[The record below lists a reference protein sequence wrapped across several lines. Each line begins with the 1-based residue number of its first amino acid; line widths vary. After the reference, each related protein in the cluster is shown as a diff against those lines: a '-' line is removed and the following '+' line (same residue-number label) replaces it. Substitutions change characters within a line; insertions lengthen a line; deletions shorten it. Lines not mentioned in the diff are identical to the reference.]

1 MKKFNQV
8 MTLSVAT
15 MLLLN
20 PASVFAMTKNETIYS
35 TLNYNGVIKKTTI
48 NTRLS
53 DLEKGSVVD
62 YTKLDD
68 IKNINGREKFSLD
81 SGTITWK
88 STGKDIFYQ
97 GKVTEELPI
106 KVTAKYYLNGE
117 EVNPKKIKGK
127 SGDVK
132 IVYSFTNESYDK
144 SSGMYTPF
152 VVTTT
157 SIINSD
163 NNTDIDIDISNG
175 KVVNTGIKNIVTGI
189 SAPGLYDS
197 VGLNELKDMDK
208 VTITYNTTKFSMN
221 EVYFVITPK
230 LLSEVD
236 VNTLSKVDSLN
247 SSLNTLQN
255 GMNELQNGSST
266 LNDGA
271 KKIENGTKSLND
283 GLKSATN
290 GMQEVNSGA
299 SELNSKVTS
308 INSLV
313 NALVDIMTNG
323 NSTYSEVIERVNYE
337 KQVINSYDATILP
350 KIEQLQTLYL
360 GNVQAINTLKNT
372 NESISQVYNQYSL
385 GNFKLD
391 STDTRS
397 LPILSE
403 YFTNLLTSQG
413 MSNEEIKSTITNL
426 TTVKKTYEGNLQ
438 LITLLEGNNQALLTS
453 KDLIGIVSS
462 KLSELNDGTNK
473 LSNGTKQ
480 INDGL
485 TKLYSGSN
493 ELLSGTTNLSNGTNT
508 LNEGI
513 IKINNEGISKLTEYG
528 NKAVTYKNK
537 VKTLTNLSKNYKGFA
552 SDNSD
557 STLFIYKISK

>member
-53 DLEKGSVVD
+53 DLEKGSIVD

-81 SGTITWK
+81 SGTLTWK

-106 KVTAKYYLNGE
+106 KVSAKYYLNGE

-163 NNTDIDIDISNG
+163 NNTDIDISNG
-175 KVVNTGIKNIVTGI
+175 KVVNTGTKNIVTGI
-189 SAPGLYDS
+189 SAPGLYES
-197 VGLNELKDMDK
+197 VGLSELKDMDK

-221 EVYFVITPK
+221 EVYFIITPK

-236 VNTLSKVDSLN
+236 VNMLSKVDSLN
-247 SSLNTLQN
+247 SSLNTLQT

-271 KKIENGTKSLND
+271 KKIEQGTKSLND

-313 NALVDIMTNG
+313 NALIDIMTNET
-323 NSTYSEVIERVNYE
+323 STDSEVIERVNYE

-350 KIEQLQTLYL
+350 KLEQLQTLYL
-360 GNVQAINTLKNT
+360 GNVQAINTLKTT
-372 NESISQVYNQYSL
+372 NESISEVYNGYSL

-391 STDTRS
+391 STDTRN

-403 YFTNLLTSQG
+403 YFTNLLMSQG
-413 MSNEEIKSTITNL
+413 MSSEEIKSTITNL

-453 KDLIGIVSS
+453 KDLIGTVSS
-462 KLSELNDGTNK
+462 KLSELNEGTNK
-473 LSNGTKQ
+473 LSSGTKQ

-493 ELLSGTTNLSNGTNT
+493 ELLSGTANLSNGTNT

>member
-53 DLEKGSVVD
+53 DLEKGSIVD

-81 SGTITWK
+81 SGTLTWK

-132 IVYSFTNESYDK
+132 IVYSFTNEGYDK

-163 NNTDIDIDISNG
+163 NNTDIDISNG
-175 KVVNTGIKNIVTGI
+175 KVVNTGTKNIVTGI

-197 VGLNELKDMDK
+197 LGLSELKDMDK

-221 EVYFVITPK
+221 EVYFIITPK

-236 VNTLSKVDSLN
+236 VNMLSKVDSLN
-247 SSLNTLQN
+247 SSLNTLQT

-271 KKIENGTKSLND
+271 KKIEQGTKSLTD

-323 NSTYSEVIERVNYE
+323 NSTDSGVIERVNYE

-350 KIEQLQTLYL
+350 KIEKLQTLYL
-360 GNVQAINTLKNT
+360 GNVQAINTLKTT
-372 NESISQVYNQYSL
+372 NESISQIYNGYSL

-391 STDTRS
+391 STDTRA

-413 MSNEEIKSTITNL
+413 MSSEEINSTITNL

-453 KDLIGIVSS
+453 KDLIGTVSS
-462 KLSELNDGTNK
+462 KLSELNEGTNK

>member
-35 TLNYNGVIKKTTI
+35 TLNYNGVIEKTTI

-163 NNTDIDIDISNG
+163 NNTDIDISNG
-175 KVVNTGIKNIVTGI
+175 KVVNTGTKNIVTGI

-308 INSLV
+308 INSLI
-313 NALVDIMTNG
+313 NALVDVMTNG
-323 NSTYSEVIERVNYE
+323 NSTDSEVIERVNYE

-350 KIEQLQTLYL
+350 KIEQLQTLYF
-360 GNVQAINTLKNT
+360 GNVQAINTLKIT
-372 NESISQVYNQYSL
+372 NESISQVYNEYSL
-385 GNFKLD
+385 ENFKLD
-391 STDTRS
+391 STDTRT

-403 YFTNLLTSQG
+403 YFTNILTSQG
-413 MSNEEIKSTITNL
+413 MSSEEIKSTITNL

-453 KDLIGIVSS
+453 KDLIGTVSS

>member
-163 NNTDIDIDISNG
+163 NNTDIDISNG
-175 KVVNTGIKNIVTGI
+175 KVVNTGTKNIVTGI

-221 EVYFVITPK
+221 EVYFIITPK

-236 VNTLSKVDSLN
+236 VNMLSKVDSLN
-247 SSLNTLQN
+247 SSLNTLQT
-255 GMNELQNGSST
+255 GMNELENGSST

-271 KKIENGTKSLND
+271 KKIENGTKSLTD
-283 GLKSATN
+283 GLKSANN
-290 GMQEVNSGA
+290 GMQELNSGA

-323 NSTYSEVIERVNYE
+323 NSTDSEVIERVNYE

-350 KIEQLQTLYL
+350 KLEQLQTLYL
-360 GNVQAINTLKNT
+360 GNIQAINTLKTT
-372 NESISQVYNQYSL
+372 NESISQIYNGYSL

-391 STDTRS
+391 STDTRQ

-453 KDLIGIVSS
+453 KDLIGTVSS
-462 KLSELNDGTNK
+462 KLSELNEGTNK

-493 ELLSGTTNLSNGTNT
+493 ELLSGTVNLSNGTNT

-513 IKINNEGISKLTEYG
+513 IKINNEGISKLTEFG

>member
-35 TLNYNGVIKKTTI
+35 TLNYNGVIEKTTI

-81 SGTITWK
+81 SGTLTWK

-127 SGDVK
+127 SGNVK

-163 NNTDIDIDISNG
+163 NNTDIDISNG
-175 KVVNTGIKNIVTGI
+175 KVVNTGTKNIVTGI

-247 SSLNTLQN
+247 SSLNTLQT

-283 GLKSATN
+283 GLKSASV

-323 NSTYSEVIERVNYE
+323 NSTDSEVIGRVNYE

-403 YFTNLLTSQG
+403 YFTNILTSQG

-453 KDLIGIVSS
+453 KDLIGTVSS
-462 KLSELNDGTNK
+462 KLSELNEGTNK

-485 TKLYSGSN
+485 TKLSSGSN
-493 ELLSGTTNLSNGTNT
+493 ELLSGTSNLSNGTNT

-528 NKAVTYKNK
+528 NKVVIYKNK

>member
-20 PASVFAMTKNETIYS
+20 PASVLAMTKNETIYS
-35 TLNYNGVIKKTTI
+35 TLNYNGVVKKTTI

-53 DLEKGSVVD
+53 DLEKGSIVD

-81 SGTITWK
+81 SGTLTWK

-163 NNTDIDIDISNG
+163 NNTDIDISSG
-175 KVVNTGIKNIVTGI
+175 KVVNTGTKNIVTGI

-221 EVYFVITPK
+221 EVYFIITPK

-236 VNTLSKVDSLN
+236 VNMLSKVDSLN

-283 GLKSATN
+283 GLKSASV
-290 GMQEVNSGA
+290 GMEQVNSGA

-323 NSTYSEVIERVNYE
+323 NSTDSEVIERVNYE

-350 KIEQLQTLYL
+350 KLDQLQTLYL
-360 GNVQAINTLKNT
+360 GNVQAINTLKAT

-391 STDTRS
+391 STDARD

-403 YFTNLLTSQG
+403 YFTNLLMSQG
-413 MSNEEIKSTITNL
+413 MSSEEIKSTITNL

-453 KDLIGIVSS
+453 KDLIGTVSS

-473 LSNGTKQ
+473 LSSGTKQ

-493 ELLSGTTNLSNGTNT
+493 ELLSGTSSLSNGTNT

-513 IKINNEGISKLTEYG
+513 IKINSEGISKLTEYG

>member
-106 KVTAKYYLNGE
+106 KVIAKYYLNGE

-163 NNTDIDIDISNG
+163 NNTDIDISNG
-175 KVVNTGIKNIVTGI
+175 KVVNTGTKNIVTGI

-221 EVYFVITPK
+221 EVYFIITPK

-236 VNTLSKVDSLN
+236 VNMLSKVDSLN
-247 SSLNTLQN
+247 SSLNTLQT

-271 KKIENGTKSLND
+271 KKIENGTKSLTD
-283 GLKSATN
+283 GLKSANN
-290 GMQEVNSGA
+290 GMQELNSGA

-323 NSTYSEVIERVNYE
+323 NSTDSEVIERVNYE
-337 KQVINSYDATILP
+337 KQVVNSYDATILP
-350 KIEQLQTLYL
+350 KIEKLQTLYL
-360 GNVQAINTLKNT
+360 GNIQAINTLKTT
-372 NESISQVYNQYSL
+372 NESISQIYNGYSL

-391 STDTRS
+391 STDTRQ

-453 KDLIGIVSS
+453 KDLIGTVSS
-462 KLSELNDGTNK
+462 KLSELNEGTNK

-493 ELLSGTTNLSNGTNT
+493 ELLSGTVNLSNGTNT

>member
-53 DLEKGSVVD
+53 DLEKGSIVD

-81 SGTITWK
+81 SGTLTWK

-106 KVTAKYYLNGE
+106 KVDVKYYLDGE

-127 SGDVK
+127 SGEVK
-132 IVYSFTNESYDK
+132 IVYNFTNESYDK

-163 NNTDIDIDISNG
+163 NNTDIDISNG
-175 KVVNTGIKNIVTGI
+175 KVVNTGTKNIVTGI

-197 VGLNELKDMDK
+197 VVLSELKDMDK

-221 EVYFVITPK
+221 EVYFIITPK

-236 VNTLSKVDSLN
+236 VNMLSKVDSLN

-313 NALVDIMTNG
+313 NALIDIMTNG
-323 NSTYSEVIERVNYE
+323 TSTDPEVIERVNYE

-350 KIEQLQTLYL
+350 KLEQLQTLYL

-372 NESISQVYNQYSL
+372 NESISQVYNGYSL

-391 STDTRS
+391 STDTRA

-403 YFTNLLTSQG
+403 YFTNLLMSQG
-413 MSNEEIKSTITNL
+413 MSSEEINSTITNL

-453 KDLIGIVSS
+453 KDLIGTVSS

-473 LSNGTKQ
+473 LSSGTKQ
-480 INDGL
+480 INEGL

-513 IKINNEGISKLTEYG
+513 IKINSEGISKLTEYG

>member
-35 TLNYNGVIKKTTI
+35 TLNYNGVIEKTTI

-81 SGTITWK
+81 SGTLTWK

-163 NNTDIDIDISNG
+163 NNTDIDISNG
-175 KVVNTGIKNIVTGI
+175 KVVNTGTKNIVTGI

-197 VGLNELKDMDK
+197 VGLNELKDIDR

-323 NSTYSEVIERVNYE
+323 NSTDSEVIERVNYE

-360 GNVQAINTLKNT
+360 GNVQAINILKNT

-391 STDTRS
+391 STDTRF

-413 MSNEEIKSTITNL
+413 MSSEEIKSTITNL

-453 KDLIGIVSS
+453 KDLIGTVSS
-462 KLSELNDGTNK
+462 KLSELNEGTNK

-493 ELLSGTTNLSNGTNT
+493 ELLSGTSNLSNGTNT

>member
-163 NNTDIDIDISNG
+163 NNTDIDISNG
-175 KVVNTGIKNIVTGI
+175 KVVNTGTKNIVTGI

-208 VTITYNTTKFSMN
+208 VIITYNTTKFSMN

-236 VNTLSKVDSLN
+236 VNMLSKVDSLN
-247 SSLNTLQN
+247 SSLNTLQT
-255 GMNELQNGSST
+255 GMNELQNGSSA

-283 GLKSATN
+283 GLKSANN
-290 GMQEVNSGA
+290 GMQELNTGA

-323 NSTYSEVIERVNYE
+323 NSTDSEVIERVNYE

-350 KIEQLQTLYL
+350 KIEKLQTLYL
-360 GNVQAINTLKNT
+360 SNVQAINTLKTT
-372 NESISQVYNQYSL
+372 NESISQIYNGYSL

-391 STDTRS
+391 STDTRQ

-413 MSNEEIKSTITNL
+413 MSSEEIKSTITNL

-453 KDLIGIVSS
+453 KDLIGTVSS
-462 KLSELNDGTNK
+462 KLSELNEGTNK

-493 ELLSGTTNLSNGTNT
+493 ELLSGTVNLSNGTNT

>member
-35 TLNYNGVIKKTTI
+35 TLNYNGGIKKTTI

-81 SGTITWK
+81 SGTLTWK

-144 SSGMYTPF
+144 NSGMYTPF

-163 NNTDIDIDISNG
+163 NNTDIDISNG
-175 KVVNTGIKNIVTGI
+175 KVVNTGTKNIVTGI

-221 EVYFVITPK
+221 EVYFIITPK

-247 SSLNTLQN
+247 SSLNTLQT

-271 KKIENGTKSLND
+271 KKIENGTKSLTD
-283 GLKSATN
+283 GLKSANN

-323 NSTYSEVIERVNYE
+323 NSTDSEVIERVNYE

-350 KIEQLQTLYL
+350 KIEKLQTLYL
-360 GNVQAINTLKNT
+360 SNVQAINTLKTT
-372 NESISQVYNQYSL
+372 NESISQIYNGYSL

-391 STDTRS
+391 STDTRQ

-413 MSNEEIKSTITNL
+413 MSSEEIKSTITNL

-453 KDLIGIVSS
+453 KDLIGTVSS
-462 KLSELNDGTNK
+462 KLSELNEGTNK

-493 ELLSGTTNLSNGTNT
+493 ELLSGTVNLSNGTNT

>member
-35 TLNYNGVIKKTTI
+35 TLNYNGVIEKTTI

-68 IKNINGREKFSLD
+68 IKNINGREKFSID
-81 SGTITWK
+81 SGTLTWK

-127 SGDVK
+127 SGNVK

-163 NNTDIDIDISNG
+163 NNTDIDISNG
-175 KVVNTGIKNIVTGI
+175 KVVNTGTKNIVTGI

-221 EVYFVITPK
+221 EVYFIITPK

-290 GMQEVNSGA
+290 GMQELNSGA

-372 NESISQVYNQYSL
+372 NESISQVYNGYSL

-453 KDLIGIVSS
+453 KDLIGTVSS
-462 KLSELNDGTNK
+462 KLSELNEGTNK

>member
-35 TLNYNGVIKKTTI
+35 TLNYNGVIEKTTI

-68 IKNINGREKFSLD
+68 IKNINGREKFSID
-81 SGTITWK
+81 SGTLTWK

-127 SGDVK
+127 SGNVK

-163 NNTDIDIDISNG
+163 NNTDIDISNG
-175 KVVNTGIKNIVTGI
+175 KVVNTGTKNIVTGI

-221 EVYFVITPK
+221 EVYFIITPK

-247 SSLNTLQN
+247 SSLNTIQT

-290 GMQEVNSGA
+290 GMQELNSGA

-360 GNVQAINTLKNT
+360 SNVQAINTLKNT
-372 NESISQVYNQYSL
+372 NESISQVYNGYSL

-537 VKTLTNLSKNYKGFA
+537 VKTLTDLSKNYKGFA

>member
-53 DLEKGSVVD
+53 DLEKGSIVD

-81 SGTITWK
+81 SGTLTWK

-106 KVTAKYYLNGE
+106 KVSAKYYLNGE

-163 NNTDIDIDISNG
+163 NNTDIDISNG
-175 KVVNTGIKNIVTGI
+175 KVVNTGTKNIVTGI

-221 EVYFVITPK
+221 EVYFIITPK

-236 VNTLSKVDSLN
+236 VNMLSKVDSLN
-247 SSLNTLQN
+247 SSLNTLQT

-323 NSTYSEVIERVNYE
+323 NSTDSEVIERVNYE

-350 KIEQLQTLYL
+350 KIEKLQTLYL
-360 GNVQAINTLKNT
+360 GNVQAINTLKTT
-372 NESISQVYNQYSL
+372 NESISEVYNGYSL

-391 STDTRS
+391 STDTRN

-403 YFTNLLTSQG
+403 YFTNLLMSQG
-413 MSNEEIKSTITNL
+413 MSSEEINSTITNL

-453 KDLIGIVSS
+453 KDLIGTVSS

-473 LSNGTKQ
+473 LSSGTKQ

-493 ELLSGTTNLSNGTNT
+493 ELLSGTANLSNGTNT

>member
-8 MTLSVAT
+8 MTLSAAT

-35 TLNYNGVIKKTTI
+35 TLNYNGVIEKTTI
-48 NTRLS
+48 NTRIS

-81 SGTITWK
+81 SGTLTWK

-163 NNTDIDIDISNG
+163 NNTDIDISNG
-175 KVVNTGIKNIVTGI
+175 KVVNTGTKNIVTGI

-221 EVYFVITPK
+221 EVYFIITPK

-266 LNDGA
+266 LNDGV

-283 GLKSATN
+283 GLKSASV

-323 NSTYSEVIERVNYE
+323 NSTDSEVIERVNYE
-337 KQVINSYDATILP
+337 KQIINSYDATILP

-372 NESISQVYNQYSL
+372 NESISQVYNGYSL

-391 STDTRS
+391 STDTRA

-413 MSNEEIKSTITNL
+413 MSSEEIKSTITNL

-453 KDLIGIVSS
+453 KDLIGTVSS

>member
-35 TLNYNGVIKKTTI
+35 TLNYNGVIEKTTI

-68 IKNINGREKFSLD
+68 IKNINGREKFSID
-81 SGTITWK
+81 SGTLTWK

-163 NNTDIDIDISNG
+163 NNTDIDISNG
-175 KVVNTGIKNIVTGI
+175 KVVNTGTKNIVTGI

-221 EVYFVITPK
+221 EVYFIITPK

-247 SSLNTLQN
+247 SSLNTIQT

-290 GMQEVNSGA
+290 GMQELNSGA

-372 NESISQVYNQYSL
+372 NESISQVYNGYSL

>member
-68 IKNINGREKFSLD
+68 IKNINGREKFSID
-81 SGTITWK
+81 SGTLTWK

-163 NNTDIDIDISNG
+163 NNTDIDISNG
-175 KVVNTGIKNIVTGI
+175 KVVNTGTKNIVTGI

-236 VNTLSKVDSLN
+236 VNMLSKVDSLN

-308 INSLV
+308 INSLI
-313 NALVDIMTNG
+313 NALVDVMTNG
-323 NSTYSEVIERVNYE
+323 NSTDSEVIERVNYE

-350 KIEQLQTLYL
+350 KLEQLQTLYL
-360 GNVQAINTLKNT
+360 GNIQAINTLKNT
-372 NESISQVYNQYSL
+372 NESISQVYNEYSL

-391 STDTRS
+391 STDTRT

-403 YFTNLLTSQG
+403 YFTNILTSQG
-413 MSNEEIKSTITNL
+413 MSSEEIKSTITNL

-453 KDLIGIVSS
+453 KDLIGTVFS
-462 KLSELNDGTNK
+462 KLSELNEGTNK

-493 ELLSGTTNLSNGTNT
+493 ELLSGTVNLSNGTNT

>member
-20 PASVFAMTKNETIYS
+20 SASVFAMTKNETIYS
-35 TLNYNGVIKKTTI
+35 TLNYNGVIEKTTI

-68 IKNINGREKFSLD
+68 IKNINGREKFSID
-81 SGTITWK
+81 SGTLTWK

-163 NNTDIDIDISNG
+163 NNTDIDISNG
-175 KVVNTGIKNIVTGI
+175 KVVNTGTKNIVTGI

-308 INSLV
+308 INSLI
-313 NALVDIMTNG
+313 NALVDVMTNG
-323 NSTYSEVIERVNYE
+323 NSTDSEVIERVNYE

-391 STDTRS
+391 STDTRA

-403 YFTNLLTSQG
+403 YFTNILTSQG
-413 MSNEEIKSTITNL
+413 MSSEEIKSTITNL

-453 KDLIGIVSS
+453 KDLIGTVSS
-462 KLSELNDGTNK
+462 KLSELNEGTNK

>member
-163 NNTDIDIDISNG
+163 NNTDIDISNG
-175 KVVNTGIKNIVTGI
+175 KVVNTGTKNIVTGI

-221 EVYFVITPK
+221 EVYFIITPK

-236 VNTLSKVDSLN
+236 VNMLSKVDSLN
-247 SSLNTLQN
+247 SSLNTLQT
-255 GMNELQNGSST
+255 GMNELENGSST

-271 KKIENGTKSLND
+271 KKIENGTKSLTD
-283 GLKSATN
+283 GLKSANN
-290 GMQEVNSGA
+290 GMQELNSGA

-323 NSTYSEVIERVNYE
+323 NSTDSEVIERVNYE

-350 KIEQLQTLYL
+350 KLEQLQTLYL
-360 GNVQAINTLKNT
+360 GNIQAINTLKTT
-372 NESISQVYNQYSL
+372 NESISQIYNGYSL

-391 STDTRS
+391 STDTRQ

-453 KDLIGIVSS
+453 KDLIGTVSS
-462 KLSELNDGTNK
+462 KLSELNEGTNK

-493 ELLSGTTNLSNGTNT
+493 ELLSGTVNLSNGTNT

>member
-53 DLEKGSVVD
+53 DLEKGSIVD

-81 SGTITWK
+81 SGTLTWK

-106 KVTAKYYLNGE
+106 KVAAKYYLNGE

-163 NNTDIDIDISNG
+163 NNTDIDISNG
-175 KVVNTGIKNIVTGI
+175 KVVNTGTKNIVTGI

-221 EVYFVITPK
+221 EVYFIITPK

-236 VNTLSKVDSLN
+236 VNMLSKVDSLN
-247 SSLNTLQN
+247 SSLNTLQT

-271 KKIENGTKSLND
+271 KKIEQGTKSLND

-323 NSTYSEVIERVNYE
+323 NSTDSGVIERVNYE

-350 KIEQLQTLYL
+350 KLEQLQTLYL
-360 GNVQAINTLKNT
+360 GNVQAINTLKTT
-372 NESISQVYNQYSL
+372 NESISEVYNGYSL

-391 STDTRS
+391 STDTRN

-403 YFTNLLTSQG
+403 YFTNLLMSQG
-413 MSNEEIKSTITNL
+413 MSSEEIKSTITNL

-453 KDLIGIVSS
+453 KDLIGTVSS
-462 KLSELNDGTNK
+462 KLSELNEGTNK

-480 INDGL
+480 INDGIS
-485 TKLYSGSN
+485 KLYSGSN

>member
-163 NNTDIDIDISNG
+163 NNTDIDISNG
-175 KVVNTGIKNIVTGI
+175 KVVNTGTKNIVTGI
-189 SAPGLYDS
+189 RAPGLYDS

-221 EVYFVITPK
+221 EVYFIITPK

-236 VNTLSKVDSLN
+236 VNTLSKVDSIN
-247 SSLNTLQN
+247 SSLNTLQT

-266 LNDGA
+266 LN
-271 KKIENGTKSLND
+271 E
-283 GLKSATN
+283 
-290 GMQEVNSGA
+290 
-299 SELNSKVTS
+299 
-308 INSLV
+308 
-313 NALVDIMTNG
+313 
-323 NSTYSEVIERVNYE
+323 
-337 KQVINSYDATILP
+337 
-350 KIEQLQTLYL
+350 
-360 GNVQAINTLKNT
+360 
-372 NESISQVYNQYSL
+372 
-385 GNFKLD
+385 
-391 STDTRS
+391 
-397 LPILSE
+397 
-403 YFTNLLTSQG
+403 
-413 MSNEEIKSTITNL
+413 
-426 TTVKKTYEGNLQ
+426 
-438 LITLLEGNNQALLTS
+438 
-453 KDLIGIVSS
+453 
-462 KLSELNDGTNK
+462 
-473 LSNGTKQ
+473 GTKQ

-493 ELLSGTTNLSNGTNT
+493 ELLSGTVNLSNGTNT

>member
-20 PASVFAMTKNETIYS
+20 PASVLAMTKNETIYS
-35 TLNYNGVIKKTTI
+35 TLNYNGVVKKTTI

-53 DLEKGSVVD
+53 DLEKGSIVD

-81 SGTITWK
+81 SGTLTWK

-97 GKVTEELPI
+97 GKLSEELPI

-163 NNTDIDIDISNG
+163 NNTDIDISSG
-175 KVVNTGIKNIVTGI
+175 KVVNTGTKNIVTGI

-197 VGLNELKDMDK
+197 VGLSELKDMDK

-221 EVYFVITPK
+221 EVYFIITPK

-236 VNTLSKVDSLN
+236 VSVLNKVDSLN

-271 KKIENGTKSLND
+271 KKIENGTKSLNE
-283 GLKSATN
+283 GLKTAST
-290 GMQEVNSGA
+290 GMEQVNEGA
-299 SELNSKVTS
+299 NELNSKVTS

-313 NALVDIMTNG
+313 NALIDIMTNG
-323 NSTYSEVIERVNYE
+323 TSTDPKVIERVNYE
-337 KQVINSYDATILP
+337 KQIINSYDETILP
-350 KIEQLQTLYL
+350 KLEQLQTLYL
-360 GNVQAINTLKNT
+360 GNLQAINTLKTT
-372 NESISQVYNQYSL
+372 NESISEVYNGYSL

-391 STDTRS
+391 STDTRN

-403 YFTNLLTSQG
+403 YFTTILKGQG
-413 MSNEEIKSTITNL
+413 KSEEEINSTITNL

-453 KDLIGIVSS
+453 KDLIGTVSS

-480 INDGL
+480 ISDGL

-513 IKINNEGISKLTEYG
+513 IKINSEGISKLTEYG
-528 NKAVTYKNK
+528 NKAVNYKNK

-557 STLFIYKISK
+557 NTLFIYKISK

>member
-20 PASVFAMTKNETIYS
+20 PASVLAMTKNETIYS
-35 TLNYNGVIKKTTI
+35 TLNYNGVVKKTTI

-53 DLEKGSVVD
+53 DLEKGSIVD

-81 SGTITWK
+81 SGTLTWK

-117 EVNPKKIKGK
+117 EVNLKKIKGK
-127 SGDVK
+127 SGNVK

-163 NNTDIDIDISNG
+163 NNTDIDISSG
-175 KVVNTGIKNIVTGI
+175 KVVNTGTKNIVTGI

-236 VNTLSKVDSLN
+236 VNMLSKVDSLN

-283 GLKSATN
+283 GLKSASS
-290 GMQEVNSGA
+290 GMEQVNSGA

-323 NSTYSEVIERVNYE
+323 NSTDSEVIERVNYE

-350 KIEQLQTLYL
+350 KLEQLQTLYL
-360 GNVQAINTLKNT
+360 GNVQAINTLKAT
-372 NESISQVYNQYSL
+372 NESISQVYNGYSL

-391 STDTRS
+391 NTDTRD

-403 YFTNLLTSQG
+403 FFTNLLMSQG
-413 MSNEEIKSTITNL
+413 MSSEEIKSTITNL

-453 KDLIGIVSS
+453 KDLIGTVSS

-473 LSNGTKQ
+473 LSSGTKQ

-485 TKLYSGSN
+485 IKLYSGSN
-493 ELLSGTTNLSNGTNT
+493 ELLSGTTSLSNGTNT

-513 IKINNEGISKLTEYG
+513 IKINSEGISKLTEYG

>member
-20 PASVFAMTKNETIYS
+20 PASVFAMTKNETVYS

-53 DLEKGSVVD
+53 DLEKGSIVD

-81 SGTITWK
+81 SGTLTWK

-163 NNTDIDIDISNG
+163 NNTDIDISNG
-175 KVVNTGIKNIVTGI
+175 KVVNTGTKNIVTGI

-247 SSLNTLQN
+247 SSLNTLQT

-271 KKIENGTKSLND
+271 KKIENGTKSLTD
-283 GLKSATN
+283 GLKSANN
-290 GMQEVNSGA
+290 GMQELNSGA
-299 SELNSKVTS
+299 CELNSKVTS

-323 NSTYSEVIERVNYE
+323 NSTDSGVIERVNYE

-350 KIEQLQTLYL
+350 KIEKLQTLYL
-360 GNVQAINTLKNT
+360 GNVQAINTLKTT
-372 NESISQVYNQYSL
+372 NESISQIYNGYSL

-391 STDTRS
+391 STDTRA

-413 MSNEEIKSTITNL
+413 MSSEEIKSTITNL

-453 KDLIGIVSS
+453 KDLIGTVSS

-528 NKAVTYKNK
+528 NKVVTYKNK
-537 VKTLTNLSKNYKGFA
+537 VKTLTDLSKNYKGFA

>member
-20 PASVFAMTKNETIYS
+20 PVSVLAMTKNETIYS
-35 TLNYNGVIKKTTI
+35 TLNYNGVIEKTTI

-68 IKNINGREKFSLD
+68 IKNINGREKFSID
-81 SGTITWK
+81 SGTLTWK

-163 NNTDIDIDISNG
+163 NNTDIDISNG
-175 KVVNTGIKNIVTGI
+175 KVVNTGTKNIVTGI

-308 INSLV
+308 INSLI
-313 NALVDIMTNG
+313 NALVDVMTNG
-323 NSTYSEVIERVNYE
+323 NSTDSEVIERVNYE

-360 GNVQAINTLKNT
+360 GNVQAINTLKIT
-372 NESISQVYNQYSL
+372 NESISQVYNEYSL

-391 STDTRS
+391 STDTRT

-403 YFTNLLTSQG
+403 YFTNILTSQG
-413 MSNEEIKSTITNL
+413 MSSEEIKSTITNL

-453 KDLIGIVSS
+453 KDLIGTVSS

-513 IKINNEGISKLTEYG
+513 IKINNEGISKLTEFG

>member
-35 TLNYNGVIKKTTI
+35 TLNYNGVIEKTTI

-68 IKNINGREKFSLD
+68 IKNINGREKFSID
-81 SGTITWK
+81 SGTLTWK

-97 GKVTEELPI
+97 GKATEELPI

-127 SGDVK
+127 SGNVK

-163 NNTDIDIDISNG
+163 NNTDIDISNG
-175 KVVNTGIKNIVTGI
+175 KVVNTGTKNIVTGI

-308 INSLV
+308 INSLI
-313 NALVDIMTNG
+313 NALVDVMTNG
-323 NSTYSEVIERVNYE
+323 NSTDSEVIERVNYE
-337 KQVINSYDATILP
+337 KQVISSYDATILP

-360 GNVQAINTLKNT
+360 GNVQAINTLKIT
-372 NESISQVYNQYSL
+372 NESISQVYNEYSL
-385 GNFKLD
+385 ENFKLD
-391 STDTRS
+391 STDTRT

-403 YFTNLLTSQG
+403 YFTNILTSQG
-413 MSNEEIKSTITNL
+413 MSSEEIKSTITNL

-438 LITLLEGNNQALLTS
+438 LITLLEGNNQSLLTS
-453 KDLIGIVSS
+453 KDLIGTVSS

-513 IKINNEGISKLTEYG
+513 IKINNEGISKLTEFG

>member
-81 SGTITWK
+81 SGTITWE

-163 NNTDIDIDISNG
+163 NNTDIDISNG
-175 KVVNTGIKNIVTGI
+175 KVVNTGTKNIVTGI

-221 EVYFVITPK
+221 EVYFIITPK

-236 VNTLSKVDSLN
+236 VNMLSKVDSLN
-247 SSLNTLQN
+247 SSLNTLQT

-271 KKIENGTKSLND
+271 KKIENGTKSLTD
-283 GLKSATN
+283 GLKSANN

-323 NSTYSEVIERVNYE
+323 NSTDSEVIERVNYE
-337 KQVINSYDATILP
+337 KQVINNYDPTILP
-350 KIEQLQTLYL
+350 KIEKLQTLYL
-360 GNVQAINTLKNT
+360 GNIQAINTLKNT
-372 NESISQVYNQYSL
+372 NESISQIYNGYSL

-391 STDTRS
+391 STDTRQ

-413 MSNEEIKSTITNL
+413 MSSEEIKSTITNL

-453 KDLIGIVSS
+453 KDLIGTVSS
-462 KLSELNDGTNK
+462 KLSELNEGTNK

-485 TKLYSGSN
+485 SKLYSGSN
-493 ELLSGTTNLSNGTNT
+493 ELLSGTVNLSNGTNT

>member
-35 TLNYNGVIKKTTI
+35 TLNYNGVIEKTTI

-68 IKNINGREKFSLD
+68 IKNINGREKFSID
-81 SGTITWK
+81 SGTLTWK

-163 NNTDIDIDISNG
+163 NNTDIDISNG
-175 KVVNTGIKNIVTGI
+175 KVVNTGTKNIVTGI

-271 KKIENGTKSLND
+271 KKIENGTKSLKD

-308 INSLV
+308 INSLI
-313 NALVDIMTNG
+313 NALVDVMTNG
-323 NSTYSEVIERVNYE
+323 NSTDSEVIERVNYE
-337 KQVINSYDATILP
+337 KQVINSYDATILH

-360 GNVQAINTLKNT
+360 GNVQAINTLKIT
-372 NESISQVYNQYSL
+372 NESTSQVYNEYSL

-391 STDTRS
+391 STDTRT

-403 YFTNLLTSQG
+403 YFTNILASQG
-413 MSNEEIKSTITNL
+413 MSSEEIKSTITNL

-453 KDLIGIVSS
+453 KDLIGTVSS

-513 IKINNEGISKLTEYG
+513 IKINNEGISKLTEFG

>member
-35 TLNYNGVIKKTTI
+35 TLNYNGVIEKTTI

-81 SGTITWK
+81 SGTLTWK

-127 SGDVK
+127 SGNVK

-163 NNTDIDIDISNG
+163 NNTDIDISNG
-175 KVVNTGIKNIVTGI
+175 KVVNTGTKNIVTGI

-247 SSLNTLQN
+247 SSLNTLQT

-290 GMQEVNSGA
+290 GMQELNSGA

-323 NSTYSEVIERVNYE
+323 NSTDSEVIERVNYE

-391 STDTRS
+391 STDKRS

-403 YFTNLLTSQG
+403 YFTNILTSQG
-413 MSNEEIKSTITNL
+413 MSSEEIKSTITNL
-426 TTVKKTYEGNLQ
+426 ITVKKTYEGNLQ

-453 KDLIGIVSS
+453 KDLIGTVSS
-462 KLSELNDGTNK
+462 KLSELNEGTNK

-493 ELLSGTTNLSNGTNT
+493 ELLSGTSNLSNGTNT

>member
-81 SGTITWK
+81 SGTLTWK

-163 NNTDIDIDISNG
+163 NNTDIDISNG
-175 KVVNTGIKNIVTGI
+175 KVVNTGTKNIVTGI

-221 EVYFVITPK
+221 EVYFIITPK

-236 VNTLSKVDSLN
+236 VNMLSKVDSLN
-247 SSLNTLQN
+247 SSLNTLQT

-271 KKIENGTKSLND
+271 KKIENGTKSLTD
-283 GLKSATN
+283 GLKSANN
-290 GMQEVNSGA
+290 GMQEVNNGA

-323 NSTYSEVIERVNYE
+323 NSTDSEVIERVNYE

-360 GNVQAINTLKNT
+360 GNVQAINTLKTT
-372 NESISQVYNQYSL
+372 NESISQIYNGYSL

-413 MSNEEIKSTITNL
+413 MSSEEIKSTITNL

-453 KDLIGIVSS
+453 KDLIGTVSS
-462 KLSELNDGTNK
+462 KLSELNEGTNK

-493 ELLSGTTNLSNGTNT
+493 ELLSGTVNLSNGTNT

>member
-35 TLNYNGVIKKTTI
+35 TLNYNGVIEKTTI

-68 IKNINGREKFSLD
+68 IKNINGREKFSID
-81 SGTITWK
+81 SGTLTWK

-127 SGDVK
+127 SGNVK

-163 NNTDIDIDISNG
+163 NNTDIDISNG
-175 KVVNTGIKNIVTGI
+175 KVVNTGTKNIVTCI

-221 EVYFVITPK
+221 EVYFIITPK

-247 SSLNTLQN
+247 SSLNTIQT

-290 GMQEVNSGA
+290 GMQELNSGA

-372 NESISQVYNQYSL
+372 NESISQVYNGYSL

>member
-1 MKKFNQV
+1 MKKFNQI

-35 TLNYNGVIKKTTI
+35 TLNYNGVIEKTTI

-81 SGTITWK
+81 SGTLTWK

-132 IVYSFTNESYDK
+132 IIYSFTNESYDK

-163 NNTDIDIDISNG
+163 NNTDIDISNG

-323 NSTYSEVIERVNYE
+323 NSADSEVIERVNYE

-372 NESISQVYNQYSL
+372 NESISQVYNQYGL
-385 GNFKLD
+385 ENFKLD

-397 LPILSE
+397 LPILC
-403 YFTNLLTSQG
+403 
-413 MSNEEIKSTITNL
+413 
-426 TTVKKTYEGNLQ
+426 
-438 LITLLEGNNQALLTS
+438 
-453 KDLIGIVSS
+453 
-462 KLSELNDGTNK
+462 
-473 LSNGTKQ
+473 
-480 INDGL
+480 
-485 TKLYSGSN
+485 
-493 ELLSGTTNLSNGTNT
+493 
-508 LNEGI
+508 
-513 IKINNEGISKLTEYG
+513 
-528 NKAVTYKNK
+528 
-537 VKTLTNLSKNYKGFA
+537 
-552 SDNSD
+552 
-557 STLFIYKISK
+557 

>member
-35 TLNYNGVIKKTTI
+35 TLNYNGVIEKTTI

-68 IKNINGREKFSLD
+68 IKNINGREKFSIN
-81 SGTITWK
+81 SGTLTWK

-127 SGDVK
+127 SGNVK

-163 NNTDIDIDISNG
+163 NNTDIDISNG
-175 KVVNTGIKNIVTGI
+175 KVVNTGTKNIVTGI

-197 VGLNELKDMDK
+197 VGLNGLKDMDK

-323 NSTYSEVIERVNYE
+323 NSTDSEVIERVNYE

-413 MSNEEIKSTITNL
+413 MSSEEIKSTITNL

-453 KDLIGIVSS
+453 KDLIGTVSS
-462 KLSELNDGTNK
+462 KLSELNEGTNK

-493 ELLSGTTNLSNGTNT
+493 ELLSGTVNLSNGTNT

>member
-163 NNTDIDIDISNG
+163 NNTDIDISNG
-175 KVVNTGIKNIVTGI
+175 KVVNTGTKNIVTGI

-308 INSLV
+308 INSLI
-313 NALVDIMTNG
+313 NALVDVMTNG
-323 NSTYSEVIERVNYE
+323 NSTDSEVIERVNYE

-350 KIEQLQTLYL
+350 KIEKLQTLYL
-360 GNVQAINTLKNT
+360 GNIQAINTLKTT
-372 NESISQVYNQYSL
+372 NESISQIYNGYSL

-391 STDTRS
+391 STDTRQ

-413 MSNEEIKSTITNL
+413 MSSEEIKSTITNL

-453 KDLIGIVSS
+453 KDLIGTVSS
-462 KLSELNDGTNK
+462 KLSELNEGTNK

-493 ELLSGTTNLSNGTNT
+493 ELLSGTVNLSNGTNT

-513 IKINNEGISKLTEYG
+513 IKINNEGISKLTEFG

>member
-20 PASVFAMTKNETIYS
+20 PASVFAMTKNETVYS
-35 TLNYNGVIKKTTI
+35 TLNYNGVIEKTTI
-48 NTRLS
+48 NTRIS

-68 IKNINGREKFSLD
+68 IKNINGREKFSID
-81 SGTITWK
+81 SGTLTWK

-127 SGDVK
+127 SGNVK

-144 SSGMYTPF
+144 SSRMYTPF

-163 NNTDIDIDISNG
+163 NNTDIDISNG
-175 KVVNTGIKNIVTGI
+175 KVVNTGTKNIVTGI

-247 SSLNTLQN
+247 SSLNTLQT

-271 KKIENGTKSLND
+271 KKIEQGTKSLND

-323 NSTYSEVIERVNYE
+323 NSTDSGVIERVNYE

-350 KIEQLQTLYL
+350 KIEKLQTLYL

-372 NESISQVYNQYSL
+372 NESISQIYNGYSL

-391 STDTRS
+391 STDTRA

-403 YFTNLLTSQG
+403 YFTNLLMSQG
-413 MSNEEIKSTITNL
+413 MSSEEINSTITNL

-453 KDLIGIVSS
+453 KDLIGTVSS

-493 ELLSGTTNLSNGTNT
+493 ELLSGTSNLSNGTNT

-528 NKAVTYKNK
+528 NKAVIYKNK

>member
-81 SGTITWK
+81 SGTLTWK

-127 SGDVK
+127 SGNVK

-163 NNTDIDIDISNG
+163 NNTDIDISNG
-175 KVVNTGIKNIVTGI
+175 KVVNTGTKNIVTGI

-208 VTITYNTTKFSMN
+208 VIITYNTTKFSMN
-221 EVYFVITPK
+221 EVYFIITPK

-236 VNTLSKVDSLN
+236 INTLSKVDSLN
-247 SSLNTLQN
+247 SSLNTLQT

-271 KKIENGTKSLND
+271 KKIENGTKSLNN

-323 NSTYSEVIERVNYE
+323 NSTDSEVIERVNYE
-337 KQVINSYDATILP
+337 KQVINNYDATILP
-350 KIEQLQTLYL
+350 KIEKLQTLYL
-360 GNVQAINTLKNT
+360 GNIQAINTLKTT
-372 NESISQVYNQYSL
+372 NESISQIYNGYSL

-391 STDTRS
+391 STDTSS

-413 MSNEEIKSTITNL
+413 MSSEEIKSTITNL

-453 KDLIGIVSS
+453 KDLIGTVSS
-462 KLSELNDGTNK
+462 KLSELNEGTNK

-493 ELLSGTTNLSNGTNT
+493 ELLSGTVNLSNGTNT

>member
-35 TLNYNGVIKKTTI
+35 TLNYNGVIEKTTI

-68 IKNINGREKFSLD
+68 IKNINGREKFSID
-81 SGTITWK
+81 SGTLTWK

-127 SGDVK
+127 SGNVK

-163 NNTDIDIDISNG
+163 NNTDIDISNG
-175 KVVNTGIKNIVTGI
+175 KVVNTGTKNIVTGI

-221 EVYFVITPK
+221 EVYFIITPK

-290 GMQEVNSGA
+290 GMQELNSGA

-372 NESISQVYNQYSL
+372 NESISQVYNGYSL

-453 KDLIGIVSS
+453 KDLIGTVSS

>member
-1 MKKFNQV
+1 MKKFNQI

-35 TLNYNGVIKKTTI
+35 TLNYNGVIEKTTI
-48 NTRLS
+48 NTRIS
-53 DLEKGSVVD
+53 DLEKGSIVD

-68 IKNINGREKFSLD
+68 IKNINGREKFSID
-81 SGTITWK
+81 SGTLTWK

-127 SGDVK
+127 SGNVK

-144 SSGMYTPF
+144 SSRMYTPF

-163 NNTDIDIDISNG
+163 NNTDIDISNG
-175 KVVNTGIKNIVTGI
+175 KVVNTGTKNIVTGI

-197 VGLNELKDMDK
+197 VGLNDLKDMDK

-323 NSTYSEVIERVNYE
+323 NSTDSEVIERVNYE
-337 KQVINSYDATILP
+337 KQVVNSYDTTILP
-350 KIEQLQTLYL
+350 KIEKLQTLYL
-360 GNVQAINTLKNT
+360 SNVQAINTLKTT
-372 NESISQVYNQYSL
+372 NESISQIYNGYSL

-391 STDTRS
+391 STDTRF

-403 YFTNLLTSQG
+403 YFTNILTSQG
-413 MSNEEIKSTITNL
+413 MSSEEIKSTITNL
-426 TTVKKTYEGNLQ
+426 ITVKKTYEGNLQ

-453 KDLIGIVSS
+453 KDLIGTVSS
-462 KLSELNDGTNK
+462 KLSELNEGTNK

-493 ELLSGTTNLSNGTNT
+493 ELLSGTSNLSNGTNT

-528 NKAVTYKNK
+528 NKAVIYKNK

>member
-53 DLEKGSVVD
+53 DLEKGSIVD

-81 SGTITWK
+81 SGTLTWK

-106 KVTAKYYLNGE
+106 KVSAKYYLNGE

-163 NNTDIDIDISNG
+163 NNTDIDISNG
-175 KVVNTGIKNIVTGI
+175 KVVNTGTKNIVTGI
-189 SAPGLYDS
+189 SAPGLYES
-197 VGLNELKDMDK
+197 VGLSELKDMDK

-221 EVYFVITPK
+221 EVYFIITPK

-236 VNTLSKVDSLN
+236 VNMLSKVDSLN
-247 SSLNTLQN
+247 SSLNTLQT

-313 NALVDIMTNG
+313 TALVDIMTNG
-323 NSTYSEVIERVNYE
+323 NSTDSGVIERVNYE

-350 KIEQLQTLYL
+350 KIEKLQTLYL
-360 GNVQAINTLKNT
+360 GNIQAINTLKNT

-413 MSNEEIKSTITNL
+413 MSSEEIKSTITNL

-453 KDLIGIVSS
+453 KDLIGTVSS
-462 KLSELNDGTNK
+462 KLSELNEGTNK

-493 ELLSGTTNLSNGTNT
+493 ELLSGTVNLSNGTNT

-513 IKINNEGISKLTEYG
+513 ININNEVISKLKEYV

-537 VKTLTNLSKNYKGFA
+537 VKTLTDLSKNYKGFA